1 MRNLLPI
8 ESKKV
13 IRREY
18 MLRITGIGLIFV
30 FFVFLF
36 SSVFLLPS
44 FFLSIAKEESVRDS
58 AEIVRKSVELRE
70 QNSADILLEEAKQ
83 KLKLL
88 SVDKE
93 SIFVQDV
100 VKKITGGKTEG
111 LSIHGISYMDIS
123 GGRHRIALTGMAKDR
138 DLLLS
143 FRRYLEKEEIF
154 TDVRLP
160 VSNLVKDKDIEF
172 SIEVEIEHDHKH
184 I

>member
-83 KLKLL
+83 KLELL
-88 SVDKE
+88 SVSKE
-93 SIFVQDV
+93 SILVQDV
-100 VKKITGGKTEG
+100 IKKISGGKTVG
-111 LSIHGISYMDIS
+111 LSIRGISYMDIS
-123 GGRHRIALTGMAKDR
+123 GGRHRVVLTGIAKER
-138 DLLLS
+138 DSLLS
-143 FRRYLEKEEIF
+143 FSKYLEQEELF

-160 VSNLVKDKDIEF
+160 VSNLIKDKDIEF
-172 SIEVEIEHDHKH
+172 SIEVEIEHEH